1 MRQFL
6 PGDRG
11 GVAGGAKGG
20 WGRSRRAEI
29 GGGCHE

>member
-1 MRQFL
+1 MQFL

-11 GVAGGAKGG
+11 RAAGGAKGG

-29 GGGCHE
+29 GGRRHE